1 MGQGILEEYVSRLIL
16 TFIIFFRITGL
27 FLIAPIFKMQV
38 VRPIVKVFL
47 GIALAFLM
55 STIINQPNIELNL
68 AQIPFILL
76 IELMVGFTI
85 GYAVNLVFWGARFA
99 GGIIDFELGFMAA
112 SLLSFTESTP
122 SIFGEVMEFFLL
134 MLFLSL
140 NGHYFM
146 FEALVVS
153 YQKFPIGSILF
164 TSINIPEISKFLI
177 TSTIIAL
184 KLSAPIFVATFLINI
199 SLAMLA
205 RMAPQTNIFVVSF
218 QIKIASALIIFFTA
232 IPLIG
237 FALKYFL
244 QTLESFSL
252 NLLMSIS

>member
-1 MGQGILEEYVSRLIL
+1 MGQNLLQEYVSHLIL
-16 TFIIFFRITGL
+16 TLIIFFRITGL
-27 FLIAPIFKMQV
+27 FLIAPMFRMQV
-38 VRPIVKVFL
+38 VRPIVKVFF
-47 GIALAFLM
+47 GIVLAFLI
-55 STIINQPNIELNL
+55 STTINSPNLELNL

-76 IELMVGFTI
+76 IELMIGFAI

-122 SIFGEVMEFFLL
+122 SIFGEVMEFFVL
-134 MLFLSL
+134 MLFLAL

-153 YQKFPIGSILF
+153 FQKYPIGSILF
-164 TSINIPEISKFLI
+164 KNINIMEISRFL
-177 TSTIIAL
+177 TINTVIGL
-184 KLSAPIFVATFLINI
+184 KLAAPIFVSTFLINI

-218 QIKIASALIIFFTA
+218 QVKIAAALIIFFTA
-232 IPLIG
+232 IPFIG
-237 FALKYFL
+237 FAMKYFH
-244 QTLESFSL
+244 QTLQSFSL
-252 NLLMSIS
+252 NLLMSIG